1 MKILNLFK
9 SKNNRNVAYI
19 CIYDLD
25 CPKAPS
31 IKKTT
36 STGSVQIGGKMV
48 YTCTQPFDVMNG
60 QGYVQCGWMNT
71 WSSAKDIAC
80 SGTK

>member
-1 MKILNLFK
+1 MLIF
-9 SKNNRNVAYI
+9 VFI
-19 CIYDLD
+19 IID
-25 CPKAPS
+25 CPKPPA

-36 STGSVQIGGKMV
+36 SSGSVQIGGKMV
-48 YTCTQPFDVMNG
+48 YTCTKPFDVMNG